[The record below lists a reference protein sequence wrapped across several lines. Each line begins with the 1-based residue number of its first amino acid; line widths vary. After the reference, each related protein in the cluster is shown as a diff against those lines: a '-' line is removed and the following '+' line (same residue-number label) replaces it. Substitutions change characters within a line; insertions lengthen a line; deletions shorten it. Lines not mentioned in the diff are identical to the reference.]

1 MDLTEVFFQTVHT
14 RLPLLNPAQFRYR
27 LKYALMG
34 PNTPLGSN
42 GMLAPGMS
50 SPLTP
55 QNGHSR
61 NGHDQKPLHPA
72 SVIFLQSY
80 TSLLIS
86 ALRIFYSQVATVIAW
101 GAKFSEHPLLLKD
114 REHNNKQSALAKTLI
129 SRTKELAE
137 DLKVHR
143 IPTPEHVVT
152 ALLIE
157 PMQSRKILRSVL
169 IVVYVH
175 GCQYRKHE

>member
-1 MDLTEVFFQTVHT
+1 MNGAEAYNVWGSLAHKLSDESYRAEYVSLSLNIHISRNEIILIPACLSLRLALDLTEVFFQIVHT

-80 TSLLIS
+80 TLLLTS
-86 ALRIFYSQVATVIAW
+86 AL
-101 GAKFSEHPLLLKD
+101 
-114 REHNNKQSALAKTLI
+114 
-129 SRTKELAE
+129 
-137 DLKVHR
+137 
-143 IPTPEHVVT
+143 
-152 ALLIE
+152 
-157 PMQSRKILRSVL
+157 
-169 IVVYVH
+169 
-175 GCQYRKHE
+175 